1 LLGLFFKNLLLGGDK
16 SQSED
21 NNSEDE
27 DVEGLKSNNDFGKA
41 CLGDS
46 ALSRPNFFADFAR

>member
-1 LLGLFFKNLLLGGDK
+1 MYFKDDLGGDK
-16 SQSED
+16 SQSDD

-27 DVEGLKSNNDFGKA
+27 DVEGLKSNNNFGKA

-46 ALSRPNFFADFAR
+46 TLTRPNFPADFAR